1 MASELR
7 VDTLKDA
14 SGANSIGLS
23 YVANGSAK
31 AWLQYNQTTP
41 AVAGSFNVSSISD
54 DSTGIFSP
62 SLTSSL
68 SSVSDCCVTAIS
80 NHDSGESE
88 PRLIALRNDQGGSFT
103 TSIQTLAVYNAGSA
117 TSLYD
122 NKFNFGVIHGDLA

>member
-1 MASELR
+1 MAGTI
-7 VDTLKDA
+7 VADTLTHSTA
-14 SGANSIGLS
+14 GSVTTNF
-23 YVANGSAK
+23 VVNGSAK

-68 SSVSDCCVTAIS
+68 NSVSDCCVTAIS

-88 PRLIALRNDQGGSFT
+88 PKLIALRNDQGGSFT
-103 TSIQTLAVYNAGSA
+103 TSIQTLAVYNAGTA
-117 TSLYD
+117 TGLYD
-122 NKFNFGVIHGDLA
+122 NKFNFGLIHGDLA